1 MLGTG
6 GCGDTLRAM
15 IPEDDQ
21 PTVARGPSDD
31 VTADLMPETAAT
43 TRLLASAAA
52 GDRESAERL
61 LPLVYE
67 QLRRAAQKQLLSEQS
82 GATLNATA
90 LVHEAYI
97 RLAGPRE
104 LPWQNRA
111 HFYAAAAEAM
121 RRILIDRARTRQA
134 AVRARRRWHEAR
146 DLADMAS
153 SVESEEVLAF
163 NAAMDRLEEQ
173 DAEAAQV
180 VRLRF
185 FAGLSVEETAQALGR
200 SPRTVDREWAFARAW
215 LLDHL
220 RASDGPLQG

>member
-1 MLGTG
+1 M
-6 GCGDTLRAM
+6 
-15 IPEDDQ
+15 
-21 PTVARGPSDD
+21 
-31 VTADLMPETAAT
+31 TADLRPEAIAT
-43 TRLLASAAA
+43 TRLLEAAAA
-52 GDRESAERL
+52 GDRESADRL

-67 QLRRAAQKQLLSEQS
+67 QLRRAAQKQLSGEQAGS
-82 GATLNATA
+82 TLNATA
-90 LVHEAYI
+90 LVHEAYM
-97 RLAGPRE
+97 RLAGPRD

-121 RRILIDRARTRQA
+121 RRILIDRARSRQA
-134 AVRARRRWHEAR
+134 AGRARRRWHEAR
-146 DLADMAS
+146 DLADMAE
-153 SVESEEVLAF
+153 SVESDEVLAF

-200 SPRTVDREWAFARAW
+200 SARTIDREWAFARAW

-220 RASDGPLQG
+220 RASDGPA